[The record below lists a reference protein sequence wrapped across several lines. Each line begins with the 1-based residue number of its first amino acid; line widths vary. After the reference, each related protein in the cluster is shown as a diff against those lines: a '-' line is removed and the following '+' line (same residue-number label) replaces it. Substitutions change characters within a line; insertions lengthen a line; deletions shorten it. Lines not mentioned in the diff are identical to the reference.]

1 MTKRLAKF
9 AFKLLSVHALM
20 TLLTFFIMPG
30 LFGISTNAVYLW
42 CITAFFAAGLWLLVW
57 YDAANAGQKDV
68 QKDKIIARRMEQ
80 DENYVPQGE
89 DGKLYQSW
97 MGFVAGFLAE
107 LPALLLTVVALVS
120 AGQLQDILTLAL
132 AIWNVPYQQVLN
144 TLSGL
149 QPALFLVFPVV
160 YALVA
165 GFGYRS
171 GPAKQRRTETI
182 IERGKNRK
190 ARLVREEQAKAKRQ
204 RPPRR
209 VVR

>member
-1 MTKRLAKF
+1 M
-9 AFKLLSVHALM
+9 
-20 TLLTFFIMPG
+20 
-30 LFGISTNAVYLW
+30 
-42 CITAFFAAGLWLLVW
+42 
-57 YDAANAGQKDV
+57 
-68 QKDKIIARRMEQ
+68 
-80 DENYVPQGE
+80 
-89 DGKLYQSW
+89 
-97 MGFVAGFLAE
+97 
-107 LPALLLTVVALVS
+107 
-120 AGQLQDILTLAL
+120 
-132 AIWNVPYQQVLN
+132 PYQQVLN